1 MQAADTLIEARWIIP
16 VEPANQILEQH
27 TLVILDGKIL
37 DILPTPTARNRYSS
51 QNLHHLSDHL
61 LIPGLI
67 NAHTHAAMNLMKGL
81 ADDLPLMRWLQQH
94 IWPAEANLV
103 NPEFVRDGSELA
115 MAEMIRGGTTCFND
129 MYFFPDVTAQ
139 VAAQA
144 GMRAVIGL
152 IVLDFPTQWA
162 TKADDYLQ
170 KGLDLAAVWQGH
182 PLINSSW
189 APHAPYT
196 VSDNPLTQIRDLSAA
211 DGRTIHMHIHETA
224 DEIAQAVTDTGKRPL
239 ARLDDLGLLSPRLNA
254 VHMTQLIPDEIT
266 RLADTGVSV
275 THCPQ
280 SNLKLASGF
289 CPINDLM
296 KKHINV
302 ALGTDGAASNNDLD
316 LLNEMQTA
324 ALLAKGLSRD
334 ATAVNLFQALSMAT
348 LNGAKAL
355 GIANKTGSLLKGK
368 AADIT
373 AVNLNCVETQPLYQ
387 PLSQLLYASN
397 RSQVTDVWVNGQ
409 QLLKERHLTTLDKT
423 QCLHKAKHWQKR
435 ISQHEHTTTQL

>member
-1 MQAADTLIEARWIIP
+1 
-16 VEPANQILEQH
+16 
-27 TLVILDGKIL
+27 
-37 DILPTPTARNRYSS
+37 
-51 QNLHHLSDHL
+51 
-61 LIPGLI
+61 
-67 NAHTHAAMNLMKGL
+67 
-81 ADDLPLMRWLQQH
+81 
-94 IWPAEANLV
+94 
-103 NPEFVRDGSELA
+103 
-115 MAEMIRGGTTCFND
+115 
-129 MYFFPDVTAQ
+129 
-139 VAAQA
+139 
-144 GMRAVIGL
+144 
-152 IVLDFPTQWA
+152 
-162 TKADDYLQ
+162 
-170 KGLDLAAVWQGH
+170 
-182 PLINSSW
+182 
-189 APHAPYT
+189 
-196 VSDNPLTQIRDLSAA
+196 
-211 DGRTIHMHIHETA
+211 
-224 DEIAQAVTDTGKRPL
+224 
-239 ARLDDLGLLSPRLNA
+239 
-254 VHMTQLIPDEIT
+254 MTQLIPDEIT